1 MATDIDSVT
10 EEDIRL
16 STVVNRIILAAE
28 QSDDLRSIYWQGVIL
43 TKKECQVLAKHLM
56 NRIRTVQKVTDSGI
70 LSMGH
75 Y

>member
-1 MATDIDSVT
+1 MATDIDSVD
-10 EEDIRL
+10 EDLELAR
-16 STVVNRIILAAE
+16 VVNRIILAAE
-28 QSDDLRSIYWQGVIL
+28 KSDSLRSIYWLGVML
-43 TKKECQVLAKHLM
+43 TKEDCQVLAKHLM